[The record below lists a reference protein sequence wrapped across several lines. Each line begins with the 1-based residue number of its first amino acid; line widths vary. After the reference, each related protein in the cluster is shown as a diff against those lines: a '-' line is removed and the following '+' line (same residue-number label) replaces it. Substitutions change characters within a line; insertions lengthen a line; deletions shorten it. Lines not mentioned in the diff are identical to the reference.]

1 MHYLVIASGKYCERY
16 KVIKSGSY
24 EELSKYTVKF
34 YNSSEIRKNNK
45 LIISDFSNTYK
56 INGDIVIM
64 DENNN
69 RVRVL
74 YKNDVKLVK
83 ELIKSQNL
91 LKYLVSHNMLIVSDY
106 DYKAIMYYKNKDYLK
121 HMKDFLTRKK
131 SYYNIIRII
140 IRGYEK
146 YQKKH
151 KELPSLYCL
160 EKEFIDNNN
169 KMIKDKNIIYGINNN
184 IKNEEFYNRLS
195 DSLNYGGYEE
205 IFNNYSLDELGANL
219 YYDDFKNLVKS
230 DCRT

>member
-169 KMIKDKNIIYGINNN
+169 KPIKDKNIIYGINNN

-230 DCRT
+230 DYRT

>member
-151 KELPSLYCL
+151 KELNVIPVAQSNINQLIATKKSVPEPEYPHYMGLDIQYVLTSDAILMNPGWENSKGCQL
-160 EKEFIDNNN
+160 EHKAAELFGIQILIKED
-169 KMIKDKNIIYGINNN
+169 
-184 IKNEEFYNRLS
+184 
-195 DSLNYGGYEE
+195 
-205 IFNNYSLDELGANL
+205 
-219 YYDDFKNLVKS
+219 
-230 DCRT
+230 

>member
-91 LKYLVSHNMLIVSDY
+91 LKYLVSDY

-230 DCRT
+230 DYRT

>member
-1 MHYLVIASGKYCERY
+1 M
-16 KVIKSGSY
+16 
-24 EELSKYTVKF
+24 
-34 YNSSEIRKNNK
+34 K
-45 LIISDFSNTYK
+45 L
-56 INGDIVIM
+56 
-64 DENNN
+64 
-69 RVRVL
+69 
-74 YKNDVKLVK
+74 
-83 ELIKSQNL
+83 
-91 LKYLVSHNMLIVSDY
+91 
-106 DYKAIMYYKNKDYLK
+106 
-121 HMKDFLTRKK
+121 RKK

-184 IKNEEFYNRLS
+184 IKSEEFYNRLS

-230 DCRT
+230 DYRT

>member
-1 MHYLVIASGKYCERY
+1 MHYLVISSGKYCERY

-69 RVRVL
+69 RVRAL

-169 KMIKDKNIIYGINNN
+169 KPIKDKNIIYGINNN

-230 DCRT
+230 DYRT

>member
-1 MHYLVIASGKYCERY
+1 MYYLVIASGKYCERY

-169 KMIKDKNIIYGINNN
+169 KPIKDKNIIYGINNN

-230 DCRT
+230 DYRT

>member
-151 KELPSLYCL
+151 KEWPSLYCL
-160 EKEFIDNNN
+160 EKEFIDNNH
-169 KMIKDKNIIYGINNN
+169 KPIKDKNIIYGINNN

-230 DCRT
+230 DYRT

>member
-230 DCRT
+230 DYRT